1 MRIFSLII
9 AVFLSGCF
17 SLKTPLPAVSYFDLD
32 ENFPSKTCKKNLNLG
47 ISSFNAV
54 ALYENPAMMLRKN
67 NGEIVALQT
76 QVWVDL
82 PKNLFKKMLLK
93 KFNSECIH
101 TSIAPFGGVK
111 NDVLL
116 KVEIL
121 NFDIL
126 ESGGVN
132 VAIFYELS
140 SLKNFEVLK
149 SGILSSKEKGE
160 AIPAFKKAILS
171 ILEKLLGEIEIKS

>member
-1 MRIFSLII
+1 MI
-9 AVFLSGCF
+9 ALLLSGCL
-17 SLKTPLPAVSYFDLD
+17 SLKTPLPAVSYFDID
-32 ENFPSKTCKKNLNLG
+32 ENFPTKTCKKSLNLG
-47 ISSFNAV
+47 ISSLNAV
-54 ALYENPAMMLRKN
+54 ALYDNPAMILRKN
-67 NGEIVALQT
+67 NGEIVALDT

-111 NDVLL
+111 NDLLL
-116 KVEIL
+116 KIEIL

-140 SLKNFEVLK
+140 SLKSFEILK

-160 AIPAFKKAILS
+160 SVPAFKKAILS
-171 ILEKLLGEIEIKS
+171 ILNQLLDEIK